1 MVAVA
6 VPPSARAPRGVTVLG
21 ATGTIGRN
29 TLDLI
34 ARDPAA
40 FRVEALTAQ
49 QNVDLLAAQA
59 RTHRAGLAVIGD
71 PAGYVR
77 LREAL
82 AGTGVVA
89 AAGPEAVVEA
99 ALRPGAEWVMAQP
112 WVDPATRRLFESA
125 GTGP

>member
-6 VPPSARAPRGVTVLG
+6 TPPSALAPRGVTVLG

-49 QNVDLLAAQA
+49 QNVDLLA
-59 RTHRAGLAVIGD
+59 V
-71 PAGYVR
+71 P
-77 LREAL
+77 
-82 AGTGVVA
+82 
-89 AAGPEAVVEA
+89 
-99 ALRPGAEWVMAQP
+99 
-112 WVDPATRRLFESA
+112 RRLTNQAFDALDQIGSWML
-125 GTGP
+125 GR